1 VLLYNRMESPVP
13 FTESSCSSEFV
24 LESPKNRKE
33 FESKAGQAWARKI
46 VIDYWTRTDEGWL
59 LAPMLKILSV
69 MAKDNPT
76 PGGLSRSYCLEV
88 FYKIGEQMTQQHWFV
103 KIPKTLQTVAMD
115 ERELVMY
122 NTIFPR
128 LKNFLKDHLLPDE
141 KVELPIP
148 VIYFSSFMGDGVNDC
163 LVIENLCAD
172 RYFQVDKDTTKL
184 AYMRAA
190 MNSLASVHGATFSF
204 MKNLGGRQNLLQQFP
219 TIKEQVLPRNKK
231 VKKMVNEIMVPFLM
245 YMAKVQPDIAQQLM
259 VLAKFHKFL
268 FRVYNDLIEK
278 ESLAKLKT
286 LVHGDAKIDNFLLKK
301 LGFGDTDTFT
311 SMIIDWQGCCFDRVT
326 NDLMWCLYGFI
337 KNLPE
342 TGEMIHG
349 FVEYSLV
356 HYWDELKKVLGA
368 FGDKCSDFD
377 IPEDSEWAAELIKE
391 GFTLEFMKNALI
403 KPVLSLKNKDF
414 LLDWWKKVE
423 GGDTE
428 AVLPA
433 ESDIFKSENYSSFV
447 YLFFK
452 MATEVNVFA
461 HLGKTLFTHMKE
473 SMFSDDKESESE
485 GESDDE
491 QSEVSAEQSTVNDR
505 SEEEINTETTDK
517 NCNDILSTEKDKQN
531 FNDEKKG
538 SVEECIDAETESVK
552 SVPEE
557 TTKTVTSMYGKV
569 YKLKK

>member
-1 VLLYNRMESPVP
+1 MESPVP

-88 FYKIGEQMTQQHWFV
+88 FYKIGDQMTQQHWFV

-128 LKNFLKDHLLPDE
+128 LKNFLKDHLLPGE

-148 VIYFSSFMGDGVNDC
+148 HIYFSSFMGDGVNDC

-190 MNSLASVHGATFSF
+190 MTSLASVHGLTFSF
-204 MKNLGGRQNLLQQFP
+204 MKSLGGRQNLLQQFP

-231 VKKMVNEIMVPFLM
+231 VKKMVNETMLPFLM

-268 FRVYNDLIEK
+268 FRVYNDLMEK

-301 LGFGDTDTFT
+301 FGFGDTDTFT
-311 SMIIDWQGCCFDRVT
+311 AMMIDWQGCCFDRVT

-356 HYWDELKKVLGA
+356 HYWDELKKVLHA
-368 FGDKCSDFD
+368 FGDKCSDFE

-403 KPVLSLKNKDF
+403 KPVLSLKNKDL

-423 GGDTE
+423 GGDPE
-428 AVLPA
+428 ATLPP
-433 ESDIFKSENYSSFV
+433 ESEVFKSENYSAFV

-485 GESDDE
+485 ADSDDE
-491 QSEVSAEQSTVNDR
+491 QNEVGEEKLAADDYCKVDNNESSESSKDNEND
-505 SEEEINTETTDK
+505 K
-517 NCNDILSTEKDKQN
+517 HIL
-531 FNDEKKG
+531 NDEKKN
-538 SVEECIDAETESVK
+538 SVEECIAAETESAESK
-552 SVPEE
+552 PIE
-557 TTKTVTSMYGKV
+557 TAKTVTSMYGKV
-569 YKLKK
+569 YKLQK

>member
-1 VLLYNRMESPVP
+1 
-13 FTESSCSSEFV
+13 
-24 LESPKNRKE
+24 
-33 FESKAGQAWARKI
+33 
-46 VIDYWTRTDEGWL
+46 
-59 LAPMLKILSV
+59 
-69 MAKDNPT
+69 
-76 PGGLSRSYCLEV
+76 
-88 FYKIGEQMTQQHWFV
+88 
-103 KIPKTLQTVAMD
+103 
-115 ERELVMY
+115 
-122 NTIFPR
+122 
-128 LKNFLKDHLLPDE
+128 
-141 KVELPIP
+141 
-148 VIYFSSFMGDGVNDC
+148 
-163 LVIENLCAD
+163 
-172 RYFQVDKDTTKL
+172 
-184 AYMRAA
+184 
-190 MNSLASVHGATFSF
+190 

-219 TIKEQVLPRNKK
+219 TIKEQVLPKNKK

-286 LVHGDAKIDNFLLKK
+286 LVHGDAKIDNFLFKK
-301 LGFGDTDTFT
+301 VGQSAEDKYTA
-311 SMIIDWQGCCFDRVT
+311 MIIDWQGCGFDLVS

-368 FGDKCSDFD
+368 FGDKSSDFD

-403 KPVLSLKNKDF
+403 KPVLSLKNKDL

-491 QSEVSAEQSTVNDR
+491 QSEMSAEQSTANDR
-505 SEEEINTETTDK
+505 SEEEINTETTDR
-517 NCNDILSTEKDKQN
+517 NCNDTLSTEKDKQN
-531 FNDEKKG
+531 FNDEQKG
-538 SVEECIDAETESVK
+538 SVEECIAAETESVK
-552 SVPEE
+552 SKSEE

>member
-1 VLLYNRMESPVP
+1 MDSPIP
-13 FTESSCSSEFV
+13 FTENSCSSEFV

-33 FESKAGQAWARKI
+33 FESKAGQKWAREI

-69 MAKDNPT
+69 MAKENPT

-88 FYKIGEQMTQQHWFV
+88 FYKIGDQMTQQHWFV
-103 KIPKTLQTVAMD
+103 KIPKSLQTVAMD

-128 LKNFLKDHLLPDE
+128 LKAFVKDHILSGE

-148 VIYFSSFMGDGVNDC
+148 HIYFSSFMGDGVNDC

-172 RYFQVDKDTTKL
+172 KYFQVDKDTTKL

-190 MNSLASVHGATFSF
+190 MNSLASVHGLTFSF
-204 MKNLGGRQNLLQQFP
+204 MKSLGGRQNLLHQFP

-231 VKKMVNEIMVPFLM
+231 VKRMVNETMLPFLM

-368 FGDKCSDFD
+368 FGDKCSDFE
-377 IPEDSEWAAELIKE
+377 IPEDSEWAAEMIKE

-403 KPVLSLKNKDF
+403 KPVLSLRNKDL

-423 GGDTE
+423 GGDSD
-428 AVLPA
+428 APLPP
-433 ESDIFKSENYSSFV
+433 ESEIFKSDNYSSFV

-461 HLGKTLFTHMKE
+461 HLGRTLFTHMKE

-485 GESDDE
+485 EESEDE
-491 QSEVSAEQSTVNDR
+491 QSEVPAEETVTENEPSVDKCAEGENSTESVSN
-505 SEEEINTETTDK
+505 ETLE
-517 NCNDILSTEKDKQN
+517 NEKDKQIIIK
-531 FNDEKKG
+531 DTKD
-538 SVEECIDAETESVK
+538 SVEECIAIETESTESK
-552 SVPEE
+552 SEPA
-557 TTKTVTSMYGKV
+557 TKTVTSMYGKV

>member
-1 VLLYNRMESPVP
+1 
-13 FTESSCSSEFV
+13 
-24 LESPKNRKE
+24 
-33 FESKAGQAWARKI
+33 
-46 VIDYWTRTDEGWL
+46 
-59 LAPMLKILSV
+59 
-69 MAKDNPT
+69 
-76 PGGLSRSYCLEV
+76 
-88 FYKIGEQMTQQHWFV
+88 
-103 KIPKTLQTVAMD
+103 
-115 ERELVMY
+115 MY

-356 HYWDELKKVLGA
+356 TYWDSLKAVFKA
-368 FGDKCSDFD
+368 FGDKCTDFSV
-377 IPEDSEWAAELIKE
+377 PEDSEWASELIKE

-403 KPVLSLKNKDF
+403 RPILSLKNPQL
-414 LLDWWKKVE
+414 LLDWFEKVTQGSPDE
-423 GGDTE
+423 
-428 AVLPA
+428 PPPP
-433 ESDIFKSENYSSFV
+433 ESEIFKTENSSNFI

-452 MATEVNVFA
+452 IGTEVNVFS
-461 HLGKTLFTHMKE
+461 HLGKVLFMHMKE
-473 SMFSDDKESESE
+473 AMFSDNDPSK
-485 GESDDE
+485 ESDDE
-491 QSEVSAEQSTVNDR
+491 DTQANSNDKQADTSASTVEEDTVAATELTAQQS
-505 SEEEINTETTDK
+505 SEDP
-517 NCNDILSTEKDKQN
+517 
-531 FNDEKKG
+531 
-538 SVEECIDAETESVK
+538 VENGIDQPATNSSEQLAAAVSSLLDNLNKCVENVK
-552 SVPEE
+552 SIQQLQQKAQLEPAVEDGQVVANDVSSTADADWMEKCGQIVAQIHQLEPALFTGVKPDEP
-557 TTKTVTSMYGKV
+557 KTVTSMYGKV
-569 YKLKK
+569 YKLKNS

>member
-1 VLLYNRMESPVP
+1 MESPVP

-88 FYKIGEQMTQQHWFV
+88 FYKIGDQMTQQHWFV

-128 LKNFLKDHLLPDE
+128 LKNFLKEHLLPGE

-148 VIYFSSFMGDGVNDC
+148 HIYFSSFMGDGVNDC

-190 MNSLASVHGATFSF
+190 MNSLASVHGLTFSF
-204 MKNLGGRQNLLQQFP
+204 MKSLGGRQNLLQQFP

-231 VKKMVNEIMVPFLM
+231 VKKMVNETMLPFLM

-268 FRVYNDLIEK
+268 FRVYNDLMEK

-301 LGFGDTDTFT
+301 FGFGDTDTFT
-311 SMIIDWQGCCFDRVT
+311 AMMIDWQGCGFDRVT

-368 FGDKCSDFD
+368 FGDKCSDFE

-403 KPVLSLKNKDF
+403 KPVLSLKNKDL

-423 GGDTE
+423 GGEPE
-428 AVLPA
+428 ATLPP
-433 ESDIFKSENYSSFV
+433 ESEVFKSENYSAFV

-485 GESDDE
+485 AESDDE
-491 QSEVSAEQSTVNDR
+491 QNEVSAEKLAADDCCKVDNNENSESSND
-505 SEEEINTETTDK
+505 N
-517 NCNDILSTEKDKQN
+517 EKDKHML
-531 FNDEKKG
+531 NDEKKN
-538 SVEECIDAETESVK
+538 SVEECIAVETESAESK
-552 SVPEE
+552 PIE
-557 TTKTVTSMYGKV
+557 TAKTVTSMYGKV
-569 YKLKK
+569 YKLQK

>member
-1 VLLYNRMESPVP
+1 MESPVP
-13 FTESSCSSEFV
+13 CNESSCSSEFV
-24 LESPKNRKE
+24 LESPKSIKE
-33 FESKAGQAWARKI
+33 FESRKGQQWAKDI
-46 VIDYWTRTDEGWL
+46 VIDYWTRVDEGWL

-69 MAKDNPT
+69 MAKENPT

-88 FYKIGEQMTQQHWFV
+88 FYKIGEAMTQMHWFV
-103 KIPKTLQTVAMD
+103 KIPKSLQTVAMD

-128 LKNFLKDHLLPDE
+128 LKTFLKDNLKPDE

-148 VIYFSSFMGDGVNDC
+148 TIYFSSFMGDGVNDC
-163 LVIENLCAD
+163 LVIENLCSD

-190 MNSLASVHGATFSF
+190 MDSLASVHGLTFSF
-204 MKNLGGRQNLLQQFP
+204 MKSIGGKENLMTQFP

-231 VKKMVNEIMVPFLM
+231 VKKMVSEMMLPFLM
-245 YMAKVQPDIAQQLM
+245 YMAKVQPDISQQLM

-268 FRVYNDLIEK
+268 FRVYNDLVEK
-278 ESLAKLKT
+278 ESHAKLKT

-301 LGFGDTDTFT
+301 LGFGDSDKFT
-311 SMIIDWQGCCFDRVT
+311 AMLIDWQGCCFDRVT

-337 KNLPE
+337 KNMPE

-356 HYWDELKKVLGA
+356 HYWDTLKKVLAA

-377 IPEDSEWAAELIKE
+377 IPEDSEWASELIKE

-403 KPVLSLKNKDF
+403 KPVLSLKNKEV
-414 LLDWWKKVE
+414 LLEWWKKVQ
-423 GGDTE
+423 GGDPDCE
-428 AVLPA
+428 PPL
-433 ESDIFKSENYSSFV
+433 ESEVFKSDNYSSFV

-473 SMFSDDKESESE
+473 SMFSDNKESESE
-485 GESDDE
+485 DDE
-491 QSEVSAEQSTVNDR
+491 EEKQADADHTNKEIKENDEVKKDDESVA
-505 SEEEINTETTDK
+505 SEETNGTH
-517 NCNDILSTEKDKQN
+517 NDNLIDSKSEEKIGN
-531 FNDEKKG
+531 I
-538 SVEECIDAETESVK
+538 EECIANETEAK
-552 SVPEE
+552 DTKPEAPK
-557 TTKTVTSMYGKV
+557 TKTVTSMYGKV
-569 YKLKK
+569 YTLRQPE

>member
-1 VLLYNRMESPVP
+1 MESPVP

-88 FYKIGEQMTQQHWFV
+88 FYKIGDQMTQQHWFV

-128 LKNFLKDHLLPDE
+128 LKNFLKEHLLPGE

-148 VIYFSSFMGDGVNDC
+148 HIYFSSFMGDGVNDC

-190 MNSLASVHGATFSF
+190 MNSLASVHGLTFSF
-204 MKNLGGRQNLLQQFP
+204 MKSLGGRQNLLQQFP

-231 VKKMVNEIMVPFLM
+231 VKKMVNETMLPFLM

-268 FRVYNDLIEK
+268 FRVYNDLMEK

-301 LGFGDTDTFT
+301 FGFGDTDTFT
-311 SMIIDWQGCCFDRVT
+311 AMMIDWQGCCFDRVT

-368 FGDKCSDFD
+368 FGDKCSDFE

-403 KPVLSLKNKDF
+403 KPVLSLKNKDL

-423 GGDTE
+423 GGEPE
-428 AVLPA
+428 ATLPP
-433 ESDIFKSENYSSFV
+433 ESEVFKSENYSAFV

-485 GESDDE
+485 AESDDE
-491 QSEVSAEQSTVNDR
+491 QNEVIAEKLAADDCCKVDNNESSESSND
-505 SEEEINTETTDK
+505 N
-517 NCNDILSTEKDKQN
+517 EKDKHML
-531 FNDEKKG
+531 NDEKKN
-538 SVEECIDAETESVK
+538 SVEECIAVETESAESK
-552 SVPEE
+552 PIE
-557 TTKTVTSMYGKV
+557 TAKTVTSMYGKV
-569 YKLKK
+569 YKLQK

>member
-1 VLLYNRMESPVP
+1 MESPVP

-24 LESPKNRKE
+24 LESPKSVKE
-33 FESKAGQAWARKI
+33 FESKTGQKWAREI
-46 VIDYWTRTDEGWL
+46 VIDYWTRTDVGWL

-69 MAKDNPT
+69 MAKENPT

-88 FYKIGEQMTQQHWFV
+88 FYKIGEVMTQQHWFV
-103 KIPKTLQTVAMD
+103 KIPKSLQTVAMD

-128 LKNFLKDHLLPDE
+128 LKVFLKDSLLPNE

-148 VIYFSSFMGDGVNDC
+148 TIYFSSFMGDGVNDC
-163 LVIENLCAD
+163 LVIQNLCAD

-190 MNSLASVHGATFSF
+190 MNSLASVHGLTFSF
-204 MKNLGGRQNLLQQFP
+204 MKSLGGRENLLNQFP
-219 TIKEQVLPRNKK
+219 TIKEQVLPRNSKK
-231 VKKMVNEIMVPFLM
+231 VKKMVNETMLPFLM

-342 TGEMIHG
+342 TGEMIQG

-356 HYWDELKKVLGA
+356 HYWDELKKVLSA

-377 IPEDSEWAAELIKE
+377 IPEDSEWAAEMIKE

-403 KPVLSLKNKDF
+403 KPVLSLRNKDL

-423 GGDTE
+423 GGD
-428 AVLPA
+428 ADAPLPP
-433 ESDIFKSENYSSFV
+433 ESEVFRSENYSSFV

-461 HLGKTLFTHMKE
+461 HLGRTLFSHMKE

-485 GESDDE
+485 DESEDE
-491 QSEVSAEQSTVNDR
+491 QNEAP
-505 SEEEINTETTDK
+505 SEETVTEHIPSENNGAVVENSNVSINNGNVT
-517 NCNDILSTEKDKQN
+517 NEKDNQSN
-531 FNDEKKG
+531 VEEKKD
-538 SVEECIDAETESVK
+538 SVAECIAIETESVEAK
-552 SVPEE
+552 PVA
-557 TTKTVTSMYGKV
+557 TKTVTSMYGKV
-569 YKLKK
+569 YKLKQTE